1 MTTPILSST
10 TDRGAFRADP
20 DQFQDRRGDNSEPL
34 LICQHLFRALA
45 EAEVRYCHWKS
56 NEHLLPGLTGD
67 TDLDVLVDRN
77 SSHVIQRVLAELG
90 FKSFQATPFTRY
102 PGIED
107 YLGFDSDTGKLVHL
121 HLHHQ
126 LVLGQQGL
134 KGYRLPLEQELLD
147 HSTQDPQTGV
157 AICEP
162 HWELL
167 LLLLRLAFKLRG
179 RDHLR
184 KLIGRP
190 CADRGSHR
198 EFQWLQARTTS
209 DTTVELAV
217 KHFGD
222 QVADPIR
229 ELLEAGLSFQ
239 GLYRLR
245 SAARPVFARCATY
258 HPTAASLR
266 ILARRLTR
274 RCLVWKNRFLAAPE
288 PLRRTSPRGGTL
300 IAIVGA
306 DGAGKSTIVKELQH
320 WTSWKLDVLRVYFGS
335 GDGPVSLPRKCLS
348 RFVKAGSMAR
358 QLATRSHTRQTQGI
372 VAETARR
379 ELPESSDRRWFRVWL
394 RTIRILL
401 IAHERRRNLAISR
414 QARNRGMVVIADRYP
429 QTQFLDMMD
438 SPHLSQWQSHPNRIF
453 QALAAWETKVYESAA
468 APSPDLVIKLCVDPQ
483 VAHQRKGDQSI
494 PSLTRRCQIVQQL
507 TYPPTTTTVAIDAN
521 LPLDHVLIEAKRAIW
536 NLL

>member
-1 MTTPILSST
+1 MTIPILSSKA
-10 TDRGAFRADP
+10 DQGAFRADP
-20 DQFQDRRGDNSEPL
+20 GQFQNHRNDNSAPL

-77 SSHVIQRVLAELG
+77 SSHAIQRVLAELG

-162 HWELL
+162 RWELL

-179 RDHLR
+179 RDRLR

-222 QVADPIR
+222 QVADPIH

-258 HPTAASLR
+258 HPTTASLH
-266 ILARRLTR
+266 ILVRRLTR
-274 RCLVWKNRFLAAPE
+274 RWYVRKNRLLSTPE
-288 PLRRTSPRGGTL
+288 PIRRTSPRGGTL

-306 DGAGKSTIVKELQH
+306 DGAGKSTVVKELQR
-320 WTSWKLDVLRVYFGS
+320 WASWKLDVARVYFGS

-348 RFVKAGSMAR
+348 LFVKSGTTIR
-358 QLATRSHTRQTQGI
+358 QSITRSNTQHTDNT
-372 VAETARR
+372 TATTTPGTNAASTNRH
-379 ELPESSDRRWFRVWL
+379 LIRVWL
-394 RTIRILL
+394 RTIRVLL
-401 IAHERRRNLAISR
+401 IARERRRNLVISR

-438 SPHLSQWQSHPNRIF
+438 SPHLSQWQRHPNRIF
-453 QALAAWETKVYESAA
+453 RALAAWEFKVYESAA

-507 TYPPTTTTVAIDAN
+507 TYPLSTTTVAIDAN
-521 LPLDHVLIEAKRAIW
+521 LPLDHVLVEAKRAIW